1 MKLRFLKDAVNQETG
16 RRVTAGEVVE
26 VGEMEGGRH
35 LAEGS
40 AVPVSDRV
48 IERAV
53 SQPPERRVVRPGR
66 KR

>member
-1 MKLRFLKDAVNQETG
+1 MKLRFVRDAVNQETG

-48 IERAV
+48 VERAV

>member
-1 MKLRFLKDAVNQETG
+1 MKLRFVRDAVNQETG
-16 RRVTAGEVVE
+16 RRVAADDVIEL
-26 VGEMEGGRH
+26 GEMEGGRH
-35 LAEGS
+35 LAEGN

-53 SQPPERRVVRPGR
+53 DQPPERRVVRPGR

>member
-1 MKLRFLKDAVNQETG
+1 MKIRFLRDAVNQETG
-16 RRVTAGEVVE
+16 RRVKAEEVIE

-53 SQPPERRVVRPGR
+53 DKPPERRAPARR